1 MKILN
6 FGSLNIDKVYTVDD
20 FVKPGETISSTNMQI
35 FAGGKGLNQSIAVAN
50 AGSNIYHAGM
60 IGKEGTFLREIL
72 ESNKVDTSYLKV
84 VDEETGHAII
94 QVNNEGQNCIL
105 LFSGANHKIDKVYV
119 DSVLDKFESG
129 DIIILQN
136 EISCLKYIIDKAFEK
151 GMKIALNPSPIN
163 ENLSDL
169 DLDKVEWLIL
179 NEIEGIVISG
189 EESADDIVANLL
201 KRFSRLKI
209 LLTLGEKGSIYREGN
224 ICFEQEVYKTDVV
237 DTTAAGDTFTGYF
250 ISCISK
256 GISVKETL
264 QIASMAA
271 SISVSRKGAATSIP
285 YEYEVLE
292 KLNRKEHS

>member
-35 FAGGKGLNQSIAVAN
+35 FAGGKGLNQSIAAAN

-60 IGKEGTFLREIL
+60 IGKEGIFLREIL
-72 ESNKVDTSYLKV
+72 ESNNVDTSYLKV

-189 EESADDIVANLL
+189 EESANDIVANLL

-209 LLTLGEKGSIYREGN
+209 VLTLGEKGSIYREGD
-224 ICFEQEVYKTDVV
+224 ICLEQEVYKTNVV

-250 ISCISK
+250 ISCINK
-256 GISVKETL
+256 GRSVKEALET
-264 QIASMAA
+264 ASMAA
-271 SISVSRKGAATSIP
+271 SISVSRKGAANSIP
-285 YEYEVLE
+285 YENEVLE
-292 KLNRKEHS
+292 KLNREK